1 MSKPET
7 VKRVILIPFGETID
21 VLDLKDQID
30 AVKGSACIFN
40 LTGKKV
46 PSQERLG
53 VVVIDQPVHSPVTE
67 DKKSCYP
74 SNYDPAL
81 CLAVMTLI
89 AEGPLKFRDLKI
101 AKGTKIEFHS
111 IQTKGNE
118 TIRATFAKHI
128 A

>member
-1 MSKPET
+1 MSKPVT

-30 AVKGSACIFN
+30 AVDGSAVIFN

-53 VVVIDQPVHSPVTE
+53 VAVIEQPSHSPITE

-81 CLAVMTLI
+81 CLSIMT
-89 AEGPLKFRDLKI
+89 ATSEGPLGARDLKI
-101 AKGTKIEFHS
+101 TKGTKIAFHS